1 MTGAALSAAASG
13 VSPLWYAT
21 RATGVVA
28 LVLLTITVI
37 LGIAGTARFT
47 APGLPRVVT
56 AGLHRNVSLLVLALL
71 TVHVLTTVLDSYAR
85 IGLASAIIPFT
96 SNYRGLWLG
105 LGTVAF
111 DLLLAVTVTSLLR
124 DRLSYRTWRAVHFL
138 SYACWPIALWHGLG
152 TGTDSEL
159 SWLLLLDALC
169 VAGVAGAA
177 WWRLSLAQPGAG
189 RTAAIAATVLVP
201 LGTAAFVF
209 VGPLQPGW
217 ARRAGT
223 PVALLGSATAHGST
237 AHGAAATAAPASAW
251 SPGTAAFTGRV
262 RQAAGPGSEQVTI
275 TVDSRT
281 SGTPRRTLTIVL
293 RGTPAGGGIAM
304 SSGTVRL
311 SSVNQ
316 AAAAEGPVTAL
327 DGHRLTAILH
337 EGGGTEQEADVMLII
352 SGASAS
358 GQLTLRT
365 AGGA

>member
-1 MTGAALSAAASG
+1 MTATALSAASPG
-13 VSPLWYAT
+13 VSPLWYAA

-56 AGLHRNVSLLVLALL
+56 AGLHRNVALLVLGLL
-71 TVHVLTTVLDSYAR
+71 AVHVLSTVLDSYTR
-85 IGLASAIIPFT
+85 IGLISAVIPF
-96 SNYRGLWLG
+96 SSSYRTLWLG

-111 DLLLAVTVTSLLR
+111 DLLLAVALTSLLR
-124 DRLSYRTWRAVHFL
+124 DRLSYRTWRAVHL
-138 SYACWPIALWHGLG
+138 ASYACWPIALWHGLG
-152 TGTDSEL
+152 TGTDSKL

-169 VAGVAGAA
+169 VAAVAGSA

-189 RTAAIAATVLVP
+189 RTAAIAATMLVP

-209 VGPLQPGW
+209 LGPLQPGW

-223 PVALLGSATAHGST
+223 PVALLGSATTQSP
-237 AHGAAATAAPASAW
+237 AAAAAPASAS
-251 SPGTAAFTGRV
+251 SPSTAAFTGRV
-262 RQAAGPGSEQVTI
+262 RQSAGPDDNQVTI
-275 TVDSRT
+275 TVNSRT
-281 SGTPRRTLTIVL
+281 TGTPRRALTIVL

-311 SSVNQ
+311 SSVDQ
-316 AAAAEGPVTAL
+316 GAPDQGPVTAL
-327 DGHRLTAILH
+327 NGHRLTAILH
-337 EGGGTEQEADVMLII
+337 GGGGTEQEADVVLII

-365 AGGA
+365 AGGR